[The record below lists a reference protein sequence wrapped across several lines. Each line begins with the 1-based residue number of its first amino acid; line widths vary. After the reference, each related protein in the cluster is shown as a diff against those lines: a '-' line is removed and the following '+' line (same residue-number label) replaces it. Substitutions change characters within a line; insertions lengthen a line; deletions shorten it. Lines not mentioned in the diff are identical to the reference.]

1 MSLFLQTLVLR
12 GILSSEQ
19 EHRQEHMSLGE
30 PAEVRRQA
38 VLKMPSRFA
47 GAGELK
53 NAALRPACGV
63 KSSTSR
69 LVT

>member
-30 PAEVRRQA
+30 PAQA

-53 NAALRPACGV
+53 NASLRPACGV